1 MATTLARQPV
11 RRVDAHPRYPR
22 WFRAWAITTTVL
34 LGLLFIGVTLLTV
47 ALWAT
52 DPADAETGPVV
63 DLAFFALGGV
73 LITGGIASQVRRP
86 RVAGVQQAVL
96 ALSTLAAAGLAGG
109 RIEPTV
115 GALGLLAA
123 TSPLILWHPDR
134 RRLWTAGG
142 RCSRPLLVL
151 VLTAAAPATTYAV
164 TMLARARAAGP
175 SCFLGRCALGDR
187 YAEAAALAIAVVL
200 VALLAA
206 LRTDG
211 WRLPAWCAGIAAI
224 VLGATSL
231 LLPAEGGAVV
241 ASWAIATLVWGAA
254 CLTVATVRG
263 DPPCEAS
270 SSSPASDVRRDLVRP
285 NRARASRARRSTPS
299 SGDGCGLPPNA

>member
-1 MATTLARQPV
+1 MAITFARQPV
-11 RRVDAHPRYPR
+11 RRVDAHPRHLR

-34 LGLLFIGVTLLTV
+34 LSLLFIGVTLLTV

-73 LITGGIASQVRRP
+73 LVTVGIASQVRRP
-86 RVAGVQQAVL
+86 QVAGVQQSVL
-96 ALSTLAAAGLAGG
+96 ALLTLAAAGLAGG
-109 RIEPTV
+109 RIEPSV
-115 GALGLLAA
+115 GALVLLAA
-123 TSPLILWHPDR
+123 TSPLARWHPDR
-134 RRLWTAGG
+134 PRLWTTDGP
-142 RCSRPLLVL
+142 CSRPLLVL

-164 TMLARARAAGP
+164 AMLERARAAGP
-175 SCFLGRCALGDR
+175 SCFFGRCALGDR

-211 WRLPAWCAGIAAI
+211 WRLPAWCAGTAAI

-231 LLPAEGGAVV
+231 TFPAEDGALG
-241 ASWAIATLVWGAA
+241 AGWAIATLVWGAA
-254 CLTVATVRG
+254 CISVGSAGSDQPREVV
-263 DPPCEAS
+263 S
-270 SSSPASDVRRDLVRP
+270 SSAAPDDRRDLVRP
-285 NRARASRARRSTPS
+285 NRARAARARRSTPS
-299 SGDGCGLPPNA
+299 SGDGSGPLRSA